1 MPLSSEDHTVK
12 RYDQELKKLRDIVLE
27 MGGLAEDQ
35 ISRAVESLEDENLE
49 LAREVIVRDEAINR
63 LEVKADDT
71 AIDLIALRQPMGS
84 DLRMVMALIGTVT
97 DLERVGDEAER
108 IARMVVHIY
117 DGDVPAPNSVMLR
130 DVDRM
135 AKLAS
140 ALLRDSLDALARLDL
155 PKAIATTQGDEALD
169 REFQGA
175 LRRLVTYVM
184 EDPRNVGH
192 TINVTFIL
200 KSLERIGDHAVNISE
215 NIIYL
220 IKGKNIRHTNR
231 EHLDQDF
238 FK

>member
-27 MGGLAEDQ
+27 MGGIAEDQ
-35 ISRAVESLEDENLE
+35 IDRAIESLEDENLE
-49 LAREVIVRDEAINR
+49 LARAVIVRDEVINN
-63 LEVKADDT
+63 LEINADDT

-84 DLRMVMALIGTVT
+84 DLRMVIALIATVT

-117 DGDVPAPNSVMLR
+117 DSDMPTPNRVMLR
-130 DVDRM
+130 DISRM

-155 PKAIATTQGDEALD
+155 PKAIATTQGDETLD
-169 REFQGA
+169 QEFQDA

-192 TINVTFIL
+192 TINITFIL

-215 NIIYL
+215 NVIYL
-220 IKGKNIRHTNR
+220 IKGKNVRHVNR
-231 EHLDQDF
+231 ERLDQDF
-238 FK
+238 LD